1 MLRVRQPL
9 LAVVGTAISATAT
22 ATGSSTVSAV
32 GSSIVPKPI
41 QGLTFLFGA
50 LYDAGG
56 GGAANASATGV
67 SIVSAG
73 FSALATFD
81 AAAVGSSTVSA
92 VGSTGGSVVT
102 ADASATGSSTVSAI
116 FSGLATYNAT
126 ATGSSTVT
134 AALSALATYSATA
147 TGSSTVSA
155 VGSSITGATANATAT
170 GSSTVSAV
178 LSALGTFDASAT
190 GSSTVTAVFSALAT
204 YTASATGSSTV
215 TAVGSSTGGAVA
227 ADASAIGFSTVEAA
241 GSSLAATNAT
251 ATGSST
257 VSAKTGGEV
266 DTPSVEQKFARWA
279 SYRRVGSNYLRQ
291 VSPGVFLRVRPE
303 ERVPQVVVKDK
314 VVGPLDKLS
323 LRGQAIALG
332 LTKSDQRKLRKE
344 LRRIE
349 LDDKRI
355 VKTCGTVCAGKSKV
369 SARGSSVKMTPEETY
384 VITYYGLT
392 KRELIDILDQLEI
405 I

>member
-9 LAVVGTAISATAT
+9 LAVVSAVVTSTAT
-22 ATGSSTVSAV
+22 ATGSSTVTAA
-32 GSSIVPKPI
+32 GYPGGNANPL
-41 QGLTFLFGA
+41 QGLTLLFGA
-50 LYDAGG
+50 LYGAGG
-56 GGAANASATGV
+56 GGTANASATGV
-67 SIVSAG
+67 SIVSAE

-92 VGSTGGSVVT
+92 VGSTAGGAVT

-116 FSGLATYNAT
+116 FSGLATYDAT

-134 AALSALATYSATA
+134 
-147 TGSSTVSA
+147 A

-170 GSSTVSAV
+170 GSSTVTAV

-190 GSSTVTAVFSALAT
+190 GSSTVTALFSALAT

-241 GSSLAATNAT
+241 GSSLAATDAS

-369 SARGSSVKMTPEETY
+369 FARGGSVKMTPEETY

>member
-9 LAVVGTAISATAT
+9 LAVVSAVVTSTAT

-56 GGAANASATGV
+56 GGTADASATGV
-67 SIVSAG
+67 SIVAAE

-92 VGSTGGSVVT
+92 VGSTAGGAVT

-126 ATGSSTVT
+126 ATGSSTV
-134 AALSALATYSATA
+134 
-147 TGSSTVSA
+147 SA

-170 GSSTVSAV
+170 GSSTVTAV

-190 GSSTVTAVFSALAT
+190 GSSTVTALFSALAT

-241 GSSLAATNAT
+241 GSSLAATNAS

-257 VSAKTGGEV
+257 VSARTGGEV

-369 SARGSSVKMTPEETY
+369 SARGGSVKMTPEETY